1 MPQWIIEALYRIAVV
16 LWVITGTIMGMVL
29 WFLHRHDV
37 RRVFRNV
44 VCDVLMVVDRVEDW
58 ALDKLFGCK
67 GGNRWHR
74 LKK

>member
-1 MPQWIIEALYRIAVV
+1 MMIELLYRIAVI

-44 VCDVLMVVDRVEDW
+44 VCDVLMGVDRVEDW
-58 ALDKLFGCK
+58 VLDKLFGCK
-67 GGNRWHR
+67 GGVDDKSKGN
-74 LKK
+74 